1 MQLFIIATTVP
12 TVSTL
17 HKSLQLL
24 FEDGVAIAK
33 SFRERKSGVLNSIP
47 FPSGN
52 YFCELSFRYFYRS
65 LVLLREPRRCRRFR
79 YYPI

>member
-1 MQLFIIATTVP
+1 MQLFIIATTVQ

-47 FPSGN
+47 FPGGN
-52 YFCELSFRYFYRS
+52 YFCD
-65 LVLLREPRRCRRFR
+65 LLYVDR
-79 YYPI
+79 